1 MYFAKFVAAAI
12 VASSASVASAE
23 PAPAPVIK
31 QAPAGAP
38 QLPTL
43 TPQQLAAPPPNRIV
57 RTPLTLQARTLTNR
71 VLIKSSVVNLIN
83 RGVTLQLKPVAPPG
97 KRALVVI
104 LENGGIMNNVDPA
117 LRQALNVNI
126 KSVTCG
132 NFEFELRPGESLP
145 NLIARVYDQIV
156 SNLNCVNPANWRE
169 QVFNPLTWLNQTTDN
184 ALENAVKAQNSLLN
198 TQAYYDQV
206 VVMEDADAV
215 PDKVIA
221 ASVRSLAPTHVMDV
235 HVLTHGGQEFFV
247 GHNNASFTS
256 ANFFQPLKADTDAKR
271 IGTARR

>member
-1 MYFAKFVAAAI
+1 M
-12 VASSASVASAE
+12 
-23 PAPAPVIK
+23 
-31 QAPAGAP
+31 
-38 QLPTL
+38 
-43 TPQQLAAPPPNRIV
+43 
-57 RTPLTLQARTLTNR
+57 
-71 VLIKSSVVNLIN
+71 
-83 RGVTLQLKPVAPPG
+83 
-97 KRALVVI
+97 
-104 LENGGIMNNVDPA
+104 
-117 LRQALNVNI
+117 NI

-221 ASVRSLAPTHVMDV
+221 AMRSLAPTHVMDV

-271 IGTARR
+271 MYVRAVYQMNCFSSTLKDDWISLGAISVNGTASATLNNMPQQYFHWLQRWLVSVQGMGNASDGSFNDAAAYSRPIYSIVGKGNLVDVSNLTATGRNANANVNAAM